1 MAEKRKSLTLNWGK
15 AGSLNEEQNAALT
28 KFTNELHA
36 KRIEKLK
43 YDAESTENFSL
54 RFLRARKFDVEKSI
68 KLIEECE
75 EILKKYEADS
85 CAAMGAEA
93 CADCDPDV
101 LTTFYPHSQG
111 GIDKQGRLLMWEANG
126 AVSLAALQAAVRPD
140 NLIKYHFW
148 TMQNKLNDFFNNSD
162 DYPQGSGNK
171 VVATTAVLDFDG
183 LNMSHFSQRMFTHL
197 KTLIGIDNV
206 CYPEMLGKMI
216 VVNAPRLATT
226 GWGMIKGWLDPR
238 TQEKIEIH
246 GREASK
252 ARLLELIDEGQLP
265 VSLGGTGPEVF
276 SAKPCT
282 SYVAVPRGNGKIERG
297 VILQA
302 GHSLIIDT
310 YVKDDCVS
318 VEAESYLVNNN
329 TQYDTDDIKAT
340 FPEKEGDADS
350 ITVIKKTN
358 LKAIKSET
366 TRQKQTI
373 EASDTCRFIK
383 ITYTNSA
390 SWYQRWIVYSF
401 TVMTPS
407 GEALYK
413 VNGSMKKGPLKLSDI
428 TTDSV
433 NAEADVVDV
442 NTDVDAVDP
451 LVAQASSTL

>member
-1 MAEKRKSLTLNWGK
+1 MAEKRASLTGNWGK
-15 AGSLNEEQNAALT
+15 AGSLDESQNAALT
-28 KFTNELHA
+28 KFTNALDI

-43 YDAESTENFSL
+43 YDAESNENFCL

-75 EILKKYEADS
+75 EILKKHDADG
-85 CAAMGAEA
+85 CAEMGPEA

-111 GIDKQGRLLMWEANG
+111 GVDKEGRLLMWEANG
-126 AVSLAALQAAVRPD
+126 AVSLSALQAAVRPD
-140 NLIKYHFW
+140 NLIRYHFW
-148 TMQNKLNDFFNNSD
+148 TMQKKLNEIFTTSD
-162 DYPQGSGNK
+162 DFPEGSGKK

-206 CYPEMLGKMI
+206 CYPEMLGKMV
-216 VVNAPRLATT
+216 VVNAPRIATT

-238 TQEKIEIH
+238 TQEKIEII
-246 GREASK
+246 GREGSK
-252 ARLLELIDEGQLP
+252 ARLLELIDAPQLP
-265 VSLGGTGPEVF
+265 VSLGGSGPEVF

-282 SYVAVPRGNGKIERG
+282 SYVAIPRGNGRIERG
-297 VILQA
+297 VVLLP

-310 YVKDDCVS
+310 YVKDECVS
-318 VEAESYLVNNN
+318 VEAESYIINET
-329 TQYDTDDIKAT
+329 TQYDTDNIKQD
-340 FPEKEGDADS
+340 FPVKEGDADS
-350 ITVIKKTN
+350 VIVIQKN
-358 LKAIKSET
+358 ALKAVKNET
-366 TRQKQTI
+366 TRRKLTV
-373 EASDTCRFIK
+373 EASPDVCRFIK

-413 VNGSMKKGPLKLSDI
+413 VNGSMKKGPLKLSGDALDEGSGD
-428 TTDSV
+428 T
-433 NAEADVVDV
+433 VDV
-442 NTDVDAVDP
+442 TDTP
-451 LVAQASSTL
+451 VAEPSSTI